1 MQRRHG
7 HGQRRYHQPEWWE
20 CRRRRPPRGPG
31 DHPGAGLRRLG
42 RSREPEQDTSNA
54 LFDRAYLG
62 HYSAV
67 DAYVSELIDGYQ
79 LDAKL
84 DTAVAQPFRR
94 HVDID
99 ISALGQD
106 LVASG
111 TLYALPA
118 VPVGVWVFNAE
129 IG

>member
-1 MQRRHG
+1 MVN
-7 HGQRRYHQPEWWE
+7 
-20 CRRRRPPRGPG
+20 G
-31 DHPGAGLRRLG
+31 DGDARATAITAAIRELAYAAWTT
-42 RSREPEQDTSNA
+42 SRQPEQDTSNA
-54 LFDRAYLG
+54 LFERAYLG

-84 DTAVAQPFRR
+84 DTAAAQPFRR

-99 ISALGQD
+99 VTALGQD

-118 VPVGVWVFNAE
+118 VPVGVWVFNGE

>member
-1 MQRRHG
+1 MDNG
-7 HGQRRYHQPEWWE
+7 NTTNPNG
-20 CRRRRPPRGPG
+20 G
-31 DHPGAGLRRLG
+31 GADDALHAVEAAILELAYAAWGAN
-42 RSREPEQDTSNA
+42 REPEQDTSNA

-62 HYSAV
+62 QYSSI
-67 DAYVSELIDGYQ
+67 DGYVSELIDGYQ

-84 DTAVAQPFRR
+84 DAAIAQPFRR

-99 ISALGQD
+99 VTALGQD
-106 LVASG
+106 LVTTG

-118 VPVGVWVFNAE
+118 VPVGVWVFNGE